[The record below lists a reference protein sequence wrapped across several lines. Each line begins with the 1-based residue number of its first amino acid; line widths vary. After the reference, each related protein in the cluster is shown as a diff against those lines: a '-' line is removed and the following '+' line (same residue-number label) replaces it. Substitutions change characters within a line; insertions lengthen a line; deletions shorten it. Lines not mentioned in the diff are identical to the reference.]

1 MTTENDEETSDP
13 LLAPINSDDEEA
25 SDDGSLTPVTKS
37 KISRRPPGYKMGSYT
52 ETVKGDGEWHVL
64 TGGKPLPDWSGLD
77 QTADRS
83 EVPSFAP
90 TQWRGAGYKAR
101 LKCYEKM
108 SEPLATKF
116 KEGMDTKIFID
127 EVKEH
132 NEKYGLNTWH
142 YLPDPTDPSRMAN
155 VVEEYPLFTYQV
167 DKSVAE
173 AATFAELNYDEFDQE
188 NTMAA
193 ASFVL
198 ESLSADLKI
207 GITIM
212 MAPGERNIFTCVW
225 IRLMGRLNQM
235 GTRYNTIRYRY
246 KKR

>member
-1 MTTENDEETSDP
+1 M
-13 LLAPINSDDEEA
+13 
-25 SDDGSLTPVTKS
+25 
-37 KISRRPPGYKMGSYT
+37 
-52 ETVKGDGEWHVL
+52 
-64 TGGKPLPDWSGLD
+64 PDWSGLD

-132 NEKYGLNTWH
+132 NERYGLNTWH

-155 VVEEYPLFTYQV
+155 VVKENPLFTYQV

-235 GTRYNTIRYRY
+235 GTRYIEKVKDQIRSCLPNQFSKENIEDWY
-246 KKR
+246 KSIHVPIEKLMAAHAYDHSLTKAILSNLFEFCSVEGNFHHEANFLLSKITPEV